1 MPQLSILH
9 ATAKHTALCQKHVIQ
24 LVNGSQHLW
33 TIACFFWQ
41 VMQHKLY
48 AVLCCAVLCCG
59 VLIIQVLQV
68 NWLQRVQVF
77 SLLAWA
83 YLEAGDKPAPALSC
97 IHSLRQLP
105 TELSNPS
112 VISFL
117 ALKALCQLGKLNEAE
132 TELLSV
138 VSSSMVS
145 LSTCL
150 GSVKLMLTAAGGQ
163 MDIDSGNGS
172 ECGLAGVKSAISLI
186 QERFADQPAVPVQ
199 LVRLLLAQEKVIY
212 ANSRMAE

>member
-1 MPQLSILH
+1 M
-9 ATAKHTALCQKHVIQ
+9 
-24 LVNGSQHLW
+24 
-33 TIACFFWQ
+33 
-41 VMQHKLY
+41 
-48 AVLCCAVLCCG
+48 
-59 VLIIQVLQV
+59 
-68 NWLQRVQVF
+68 F

-138 VSSSMVS
+138 VSSSAVS

-172 ECGLAGVKSAISLI
+172 EGGLAGVKSAISLI

-212 ANSRMAE
+212 ANSSMAE